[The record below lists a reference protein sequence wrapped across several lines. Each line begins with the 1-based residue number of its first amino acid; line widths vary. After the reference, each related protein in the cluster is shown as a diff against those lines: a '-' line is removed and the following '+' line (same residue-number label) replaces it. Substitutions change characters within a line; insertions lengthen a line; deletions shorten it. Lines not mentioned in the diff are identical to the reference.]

1 MKRKKAVTTMQE
13 HPFTA
18 KQLFSLKPQTLEK
31 RITLYYQVSKNKN
44 CVIKLVRVLQI
55 RDQLGTEALKTPCRE
70 LIRTLYIDAPTSS
83 MKRYFYYFR
92 EYFSLAEWA
101 LLLLHIFSK
110 QPVFRN
116 WKTVIIQKIYREIRY
131 YGTVP

>member
-1 MKRKKAVTTMQE
+1 MTNMQE
-13 HPFTA
+13 QPFTA

-55 RDQLGTEALKTPCRE
+55 RDQLGTEALETPCRE

-83 MKRYFYYFR
+83 MRRYFYYFR
-92 EYFSLAEWA
+92 AYFSVAEWA
-101 LLLLHIFSK
+101 LLLLQMFS
-110 QPVFRN
+110 QHPVFRH
-116 WKTVIIQKIYREIRY
+116 WKQVVRIQKIYRERRY